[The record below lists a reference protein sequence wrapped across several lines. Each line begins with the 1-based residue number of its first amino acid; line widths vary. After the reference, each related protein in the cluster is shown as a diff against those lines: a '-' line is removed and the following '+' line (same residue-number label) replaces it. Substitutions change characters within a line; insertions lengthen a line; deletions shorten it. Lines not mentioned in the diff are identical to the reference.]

1 MSVRVRPRRDG
12 LVGQVARQEGTD
24 QGVHLIRPIEIR
36 AVAGTSDHV
45 AADASLNGRFA
56 SGTDLDAAWRCGLL
70 GARPNMRLPGTTR
83 AEVAPDATRDGAGSP
98 NSQ

>member
-1 MSVRVRPRRDG
+1 MA

-36 AVAGTSDHV
+36 AVAGTSDHM

-70 GARPNMRLPGTTR
+70 GLAQTCGYRGRLGLKSARRHP
-83 AEVAPDATRDGAGSP
+83 
-98 NSQ
+98 